1 MVNDLLYCC
10 KLRDDYGS
18 FEASA
23 ELLEALELQ
32 FSSWENREERISG
45 HTVYAVT
52 EEEGRANLELLK
64 KAVAE
69 WREFGVNLSEPEYF
83 ELRKEEWAEAWKKYF
98 PVLHIS
104 DTLVIKPSWLE
115 HTAKPGEAVVE
126 IDPGM
131 SFGTGQHATTSFCL
145 RAIDKLAGQ
154 DNINS
159 MLDAGCGSGILA
171 IAAVKRGYRR
181 VDAFDYDPDAV
192 HVAAENLAANGIAP
206 GTVTPVVADAAVYQG
221 ASGTYDLAAA
231 NILGHLLKAYRH
243 NIASW
248 VRPGGYLVIAGILST
263 EFEDVLS
270 NFLELGFTEVERG
283 TEKEWT
289 SGLLRKKA

>member
-1 MVNDLLYCC
+1 MNDILYCC
-10 KLRDDYGS
+10 KLRDDYGN
-18 FEASA
+18 FEATA

-32 FSSWENREERISG
+32 FSSFENREERISG
-45 HTVYAVT
+45 HTVYAET
-52 EEEGRANLELLK
+52 EEEGKANLELLK
-64 KAVAE
+64 KAVIE

-83 ELRKEEWAEAWKKYF
+83 ELRKEEWADAWKKYF

-104 DTLVIKPSWLE
+104 ERLIIKPSWLE
-115 HTAKPGEAVVE
+115 HEPQPGEAVVE

-145 RAIDKLAGQ
+145 RSIDKLAGR
-154 DNINS
+154 DDVTT

-171 IAAVKRGYRR
+171 IAAVKLGYKK

-192 HVAAENLAANGIAP
+192 KVAQENFAMNGI
-206 GTVTPVVADAAVYQG
+206 TPEVITPAVADAAVYTG
-221 ASGTYDLAAA
+221 PEKTYDLVAA
-231 NILGHLLKAYRH
+231 NILGHLLKAYRL

-248 VRPGGYLVIAGILST
+248 VRPGGFLVIAGILSA
-263 EFEDVLS
+263 EFEDILS
-270 NFLELGFTEVERG
+270 SFLELGFSEIERC

-289 SGLLRKKA
+289 SGLLQLKN